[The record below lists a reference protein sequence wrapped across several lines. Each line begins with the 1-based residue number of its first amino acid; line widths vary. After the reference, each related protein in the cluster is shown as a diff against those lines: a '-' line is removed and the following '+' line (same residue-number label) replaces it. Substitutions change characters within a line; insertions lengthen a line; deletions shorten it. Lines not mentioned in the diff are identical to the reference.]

1 MTHQPRETLKVLP
14 PDAPMLTIDL
24 PTLVQQIKSGE
35 GWGKGE
41 RNAMPLFKTERMRV
55 VLMALHA
62 GATLSSHR
70 ADGPITVQ
78 VLEGR
83 IRFSAESQTVTLT
96 QGHMLTLQAGLPH
109 AVEAPEES
117 VFLLTVAPMARGLQS
132 SSD

>member
-1 MTHQPRETLKVLP
+1 MASQQRETLKVLP
-14 PDAPMLTIDL
+14 LDAPMLTFDL

-35 GWGKGE
+35 SWRKGE
-41 RNAMPLFKTERMRV
+41 RNAMPLFKTEGMRV

-96 QGHMLTLQAGLPH
+96 QGQMLTLQAGLPH
-109 AVEAPEES
+109 AVDAPEES
-117 VFLLTVAPMARGLQS
+117 VFLLTVAPTPPAAPRP
-132 SSD
+132 

>member
-1 MTHQPRETLKVLP
+1 MTDPPRETLNVLP
-14 PDAPMLTIDL
+14 LDAPLLTFDL

-35 GWGKGE
+35 SWRKGE
-41 RNAMPLFKTERMRV
+41 RNALPLFKTERMRV

-70 ADGPITVQ
+70 ADGPITVH

-83 IRFSAESQTVTLT
+83 IHFSAELQTVTLT
-96 QGHMLTLQAGLPH
+96 QGQMLTLQAGLPH

-117 VFLLTVAPMARGLQS
+117 VFLLTVAPMAGGS
-132 SSD
+132 SAK